1 MVKKKYKVLV
11 LDMQPIDPPVGGGRL
26 RLLGLYHNLGDNF
39 ITQYIGTYDWPGE
52 KFRDHLLSDSLRE
65 VDIPLSD
72 EHFTE
77 CRKWQER
84 VGGKTII
91 DSTFPILAHLSKQY
105 VDYTRS
111 EVLKADVVIFSHPWV
126 YPLVKDLLN
135 KAMQII
141 IYDSHNVEGYLRHT
155 LLDDKGLGTEI
166 VKEVVKTEF
175 ELCHIA
181 DVIFTCSLEDCELF
195 NKLYSVPFI
204 KMRIVPNGVF
214 TEKIRPIPRDEKVS
228 IKRQLE
234 LSEQKTA
241 IFIGSNYPPNLEA
254 CNFIIKDLAPLLPEV
269 TFVIAG
275 GVGEGIDKKSI
286 HGIRNVKI
294 TGSLTENQKVLYLGA
309 SDLAINPMFSGSGT
323 NIKMFDFMAA
333 GLPIVSTKIGAR
345 GISETDYAGIVISD
359 ILDFKSSIQ
368 IIINDDKKSKYLG
381 NANRKLT
388 EKNFSWGK
396 ISPQIG
402 VLLINKLSYLNDVEN
417 SSANRKGEIK
427 KFALMSSWNL
437 RCGIA
442 EHSRHL
448 VDEFEAKNID
458 VRIITNS
465 NGDLTN
471 SNFIDDL
478 PRYIYP
484 LWKYDNLKWKD
495 TRIDFT
501 GIIKIMQKENIF
513 KLNIQYHTGFFN
525 PQILLELVRTCY
537 KENIEVFITL
547 HNSKEVDLETL
558 VEINQMSKKLVV
570 HSLEDKLNLIKQGIN
585 RVYHIPIGVLDFPD
599 EDKNECR
606 SQLGITGDPI
616 IGSFGFI
623 RPHKGLLEAIE
634 AINILKE
641 KYPDVKLLCI
651 NALYPSQDSQI
662 YYKTCIDRINEL
674 NLHNHIILKTSFIE
688 MDEIIHYLHTCDVI
702 VLPYHDSKEGSSAA
716 GNTVISAKR
725 PLIISPSGIFSSIRD
740 VSYQIENINPS
751 IIALGIQNILQ
762 SPKILI
768 ELKNKVDNYINENSY
783 SKIADKYV
791 DLIFRDELDYEIMV
805 QKVYESI
812 LEDGDNVIDVGAH
825 IGRHTI
831 PIAKKIAPN
840 GKVFAIEPLPMCQ
853 DSLHDTINL
862 NFRDLESLIV
872 VYPYALGDFDGE
884 SDFTIVLDDLGYSG
898 LKERNH
904 AVISRLK
911 HIKVPVRKI
920 DNLFSDL
927 TDLKYVKIDA
937 EGGEYNILKGG
948 INTIKKFRP
957 VITFEFGENSYAA
970 YSVIPEQVFGF
981 WQEINYKIYDILG
994 NLLDDETA
1002 FSQSSITQQVWDYIA
1017 IPAENRVAIEKI
1029 LSAIREVI
1037 IYY

>member
-1 MVKKKYKVLV
+1 
-11 LDMQPIDPPVGGGRL
+11 MQPIDPPVGGGRL

-135 KAMQII
+135 KATQII

-181 DVIFTCSLEDCELF
+181 DVILTCSLEDCELF

-286 HGIRNVKI
+286 HGISNVKI

-495 TRIDFT
+495 TRIDFA

-937 EGGEYNILKGG
+937 EGREYNILKGG

>member
-1 MVKKKYKVLV
+1 
-11 LDMQPIDPPVGGGRL
+11 MQPIDPPVGGGRL

-135 KAMQII
+135 KATQII

-937 EGGEYNILKGG
+937 EGREYNILKGG

>member
-135 KAMQII
+135 KATQII

-181 DVIFTCSLEDCELF
+181 DVILTCSLEDCELF

-286 HGIRNVKI
+286 HGISNVKI

-495 TRIDFT
+495 TRIDFA

-937 EGGEYNILKGG
+937 EGREYNILKGG

>member
-135 KAMQII
+135 KATQII

-495 TRIDFT
+495 TRIDFA

-937 EGGEYNILKGG
+937 EGREYNILKGG